1 MINQVYK
8 LNNVVFIFKDN
19 VSFHFDYIV
28 LKVITFF
35 NGKQYEVS
43 LKQLKKHLFLK
54 RGKNFDV
61 VYLKTY

>member
-19 VSFHFDYIV
+19 VSFHFGYIV

-35 NGKQYEVS
+35 NGIKAV
-43 LKQLKKHLFLK
+43 
-54 RGKNFDV
+54 
-61 VYLKTY
+61 